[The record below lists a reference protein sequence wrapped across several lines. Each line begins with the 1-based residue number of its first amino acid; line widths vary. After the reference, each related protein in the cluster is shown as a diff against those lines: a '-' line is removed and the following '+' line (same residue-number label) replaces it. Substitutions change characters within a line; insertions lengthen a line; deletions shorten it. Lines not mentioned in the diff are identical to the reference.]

1 MTLNDKLTSWRTKRL
16 TYFYPIFSQP
26 KSEYR
31 PIEFAQAQA
40 ICIHQVNNQT
50 NLKSVA
56 TMTLCFIYYMC
67 PVHLLFHNFHSIISF
82 SKITW

>member
-1 MTLNDKLTSWRTKRL
+1 MKHKTIDIFLPD
-16 TYFYPIFSQP
+16 FSQP

-50 NLKSVA
+50 NLNLWRRWRYV
-56 TMTLCFIYYMC
+56 FIYYMC

-82 SKITW
+82 SK